1 MSAIITPLLAILAQ
15 VAPGATTTLISSIIE
30 ALVALIPI
38 IIKEYQDLMPTVQG
52 IIDVLKQ
59 SDDVT
64 GEQWDQL
71 DQISAQADADF
82 QSALAAAKAQDAA
95 ANPAT

>member
-1 MSAIITPLLAILAQ
+1 MVDIITPLLAILAQ
-15 VAPGATTTLISSIIE
+15 IAPGATTDLIANAIKL
-30 ALVALIPI
+30 LVALIPV

-64 GEQWDQL
+64 DDQWNQL

-82 QSALAAAKAQDAA
+82 QAALAAAKAQDAA
-95 ANPAT
+95 AAPKT